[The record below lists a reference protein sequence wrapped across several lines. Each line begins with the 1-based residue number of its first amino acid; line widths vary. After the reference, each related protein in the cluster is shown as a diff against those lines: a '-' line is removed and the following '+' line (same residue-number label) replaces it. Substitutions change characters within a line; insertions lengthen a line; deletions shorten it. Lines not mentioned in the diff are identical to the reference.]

1 MNDLSPSMDR
11 TEKYRHYIIRSF
23 LSIKHKAPEFS
34 ILLIIYTML
43 TKWFIYLRV
52 AAVPEQV
59 RKLQVSEELIN
70 INCIFLILILTKIPF
85 PLI

>member
-1 MNDLSPSMDR
+1 
-11 TEKYRHYIIRSF
+11 
-23 LSIKHKAPEFS
+23 
-34 ILLIIYTML
+34 ML